1 MARKFYTL
9 DVFTETKLTGNPLG
23 IISDAGG
30 MTGEQMKAVAAELN
44 LSETVFILPP
54 EKPGHSAKIR
64 IFTPVTEIAF
74 AGHPTVGAA
83 IHIAMKQ
90 VGEITQEQDCIVVL
104 EEKIGSVRV
113 GVKLFP
119 NKAPFAEFDIPVK
132 PEETIED
139 IDKDQLSLALGLT
152 KSEIGFE
159 NHVPSAF
166 YAGMDILFVPVA
178 DLGVMKQVKV
188 NEQALA
194 LALGEDHKGVYLYC
208 RETVKKRSSF
218 HARMF
223 APALGISEDSATG
236 GAAAA
241 FAGVIKRFDQP
252 VAGEHQYLIE
262 QGFEMGRPSEI
273 KLELVIDQGL
283 HAVRIGGAAVP
294 ILEGT
299 IDI

>member
-1 MARKFYTL
+1 MAREFYTL
-9 DVFTETKLTGNPLG
+9 DVFTDTILAGNPLG
-23 IISDAGG
+23 IISDAAGLS
-30 MTGEQMKAVAAELN
+30 GEQMKAISAELN

-54 EKPGHSAKIR
+54 DKPGHSARIR
-64 IFTPVTEIAF
+64 IFTPTIEIAF
-74 AGHPTVGAA
+74 AGHPTLGAA

-90 VGEITQEQDCIVVL
+90 VGDITQEQDCIVVL

-113 GVKLFP
+113 GVKLYP
-119 NKAPFAEFDIPVK
+119 DKAAFAEFDIPVK
-132 PEETIED
+132 PEETIEA

-152 KSEIGFE
+152 KSELGFE

-178 DLGVMKQVKV
+178 DLSVMKQVKV
-188 NEQALA
+188 NEPALA
-194 LALGEDHKGVYLYC
+194 LALGADHKGAYLYC
-208 RETVKKRSSF
+208 RETINKRSSF

-252 VAGEHQYLIE
+252 VTGEHQYIIE

-273 KLELVIDQGL
+273 RLELVVDKGL
-283 HAVRIGGAAVP
+283 HAVRIGGSAVP
-294 ILEGT
+294 VLTGT
-299 IDI
+299 INI